1 MIPDWFIALDN
12 AWNMLG
18 RQGTLGV
25 TDFYVSRK
33 YPAENLRRHRWL
45 ARSFWPIW
53 FHNDNVFLSAGHVQY
68 LNWKFQPIH
77 FSEHRAPV
85 PYLPLVRVPYYCF
98 IGRPR

>member
-53 FHNDNVFLSAGHVQY
+53 FHNDNVFLSADHVQY